1 MEFAE
6 KYSKKEKEFWDTV
19 IFSDKTT
26 VRSMPS
32 KKICEV
38 WTPASAPTKDLPK
51 NPQVKFGGIS
61 VMFWSCISKYGVGPL
76 VPIEGTVNSDKYID
90 LLKEHLLPYL
100 DEVCEEDMVF
110 MQDGA
115 ACHTSK
121 NTMQFLEN
129 ENVSWL

>member
-1 MEFAE
+1 
-6 KYSKKEKEFWDTV
+6 
-19 IFSDKTT
+19 
-26 VRSMPS
+26 
-32 KKICEV
+32 
-38 WTPASAPTKDLPK
+38 
-51 NPQVKFGGIS
+51 
-61 VMFWSCISKYGVGPL
+61 MFWSCISKYGVGPL